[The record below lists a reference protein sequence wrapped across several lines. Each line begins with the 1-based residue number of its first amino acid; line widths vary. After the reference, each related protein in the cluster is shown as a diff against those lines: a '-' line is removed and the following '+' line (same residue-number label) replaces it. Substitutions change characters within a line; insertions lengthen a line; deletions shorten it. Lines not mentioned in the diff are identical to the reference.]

1 MKTKKNIAGPL
12 FGLLTLIFSFI
23 STASGLFR
31 AWPVFWI
38 SLLLALVS
46 LAVFAR
52 LRFADFV
59 NFFVSRQVRYGAN
72 VALGIAGVIGI
83 AVFANAIVAH
93 RFDKRADLTKLQLY
107 TLSEPTQTIL
117 KNLKSEIQVTAFFS
131 NDLQRLATR
140 AKDIL
145 ALYQRE
151 TELLT
156 ISFKD
161 PYVDLQLREKYQLQY
176 DGTIIFENK
185 ERQEKVTVVDE
196 QKFTSAILKLTR
208 NEIKKVY
215 FLLGHEEHRIDDPN
229 NNGYSNVRVELENQ
243 NYVASSL
250 SLLTEPAI
258 PADCAALVIAGP
270 KTTLTRHELD
280 AVAKYLALGGKL
292 LLMLDPSVTSAADV
306 NSGLVRLMKRWGIA
320 IGNDLVIDKRQ
331 FVPLFGPGAPVPGP
345 ELHEI
350 TRAMRE
356 AVAFPV
362 VRSVT
367 PVADRSSNLSVK
379 SLFKTVGE
387 TGNSWGE
394 TQRETDGTFSEDFTG
409 FIYTPDVDTPPP
421 VSIAI
426 AVEQKIDQDS
436 EKKTERDLTRIVV
449 FGDSDFAANAI
460 FREPNR
466 DLFLA
471 AINWLTLEEDLIAI
485 RPIDLQGQTLRQ
497 MLVQDER
504 LVQITSVFL
513 IPTIVFTA
521 GLIVWWQR
529 RKGENA

>member
-1 MKTKKNIAGPL
+1 MESKKNIAGSF

-23 STASGLFR
+23 ATASGLFR
-31 AWPVFWI
+31 EWFVFWI
-38 SLLLALVS
+38 CLLLALVS
-46 LAVFAR
+46 LIIFAR

-59 NFFVSRQVRYGAN
+59 NFFVSRQARYGAN

-93 RFDKRADLTKLQLY
+93 RFDKRVDLTELQLY
-107 TLSEPTQTIL
+107 TLSEPTKTIL
-117 KNLKSEIQVTAFFS
+117 KNLKTEIQVTAFFS
-131 NDLQRLATR
+131 NDIQQLAAR

-145 ALYQRE
+145 ELYQRE
-151 TELLT
+151 TEFLT
-156 ISFKD
+156 VLFKD

-176 DGTIIFENK
+176 DGTIIFENT
-185 ERQEKVTVVDE
+185 ERQEKVTVVEE

-208 NEIKKVY
+208 NETKKVY
-215 FLLGHEEHRIDDPN
+215 FLVGHEEHAVDDFN
-229 NNGYSNVRVELENQ
+229 KNGYSNVRIELENQ
-243 NYVASSL
+243 NYIASAL

-258 PADCAALVIAGP
+258 PTDCAALVIAGP
-270 KTTLTRHELD
+270 KTALTRHELD
-280 AVAKYLALGGKL
+280 VVSKYLTLGGKL

-306 NSGLVRLMKRWGIA
+306 NSGLIRLMKRWGIA
-320 IGNDLVIDKRQ
+320 IGNDLVIDKEQ
-331 FVPLFGPGAPVPGP
+331 FVPLFGPSAPVPGP

-350 TRAMRE
+350 TRVMRE
-356 AVAFPV
+356 RVAFPV

-367 PVADRSSNLSVK
+367 PIADRASSLSVK
-379 SLFKTVGE
+379 TLFKTVGE

-409 FIYTPDVDTPPP
+409 FIYSPDVDTPPP

-426 AVEQKIDQDS
+426 AAEQKVGEDS
-436 EKKTERDLTRIVV
+436 DKETERDLTRIVV

-471 AINWLTLEEDLIAI
+471 AINWLTLEEDLITI
-485 RPIDLQGQTLRQ
+485 RPIDLRGQTLRQ

-513 IPTIVFTA
+513 IPSIVFTA